1 VTGGDWSGRRLHF
14 IGIGGAGMSGLAVV
28 CAGLGAEVT
37 GSDRSESSYMERLR
51 AAGLEPTIGHDA
63 ANLPEG
69 AEVVVSTAIAAEN
82 PELALARERGL
93 TVIHRG
99 ELLAELCA
107 EKRLIA
113 IAGTH
118 GKTTTTAMAVTALR
132 GLGEDPAF
140 FVGGEVPGLGPDG
153 APANAGW
160 GASDWV
166 VAEADESDGSF
177 LRLDPEV
184 AVITNVEMD
193 HHSKWGSLEPLI
205 EAFVGFAAKS
215 RVAVLPAPSREGG
228 AVEEVREALAGGPTV
243 AATGGSV
250 APPDAPVDR
259 LVDGEAASRLAAEP
273 ESALTD
279 PSGDTTAGQSR
290 PAPASSPT
298 LAEFSAAKPPTP
310 SLDLAVPGAHNVLN
324 ARAALAALG
333 AAGFDLD
340 AAAAALADFRG
351 VRRRLEVKG
360 ERGGVRIYDDYAH
373 HPTEVRAALSA
384 LRGLAPPRLL
394 AVFQP
399 HLYSRTKVFAAEF
412 GAALALADEIAVL
425 DVYPAREEPIGPLAG
440 VSGLDVARAA
450 ADRGKGKPVAW
461 LPTAARAEAFL
472 KRRLESVPPGSILV
486 TIGAGDIFKLGEA
499 LVSRN
504 PGEAPVKGDEGDPGR
519 TSPQFVREGSPS
531 SPSSHNEPPPGV
543 ERDYPL
549 ARLTTVRTGGP
560 ADFFARPATQDDLAA
575 LLAWAEKASIPVGVV
590 GSGSNLLVADDGFR
604 GLAMKLDGALTEV
617 ERDGTHLRCGGGAR
631 LPSVAGK
638 TPGWGLAGLEFGVN
652 IPGTVG
658 GAVRMNANAYGGQLA
673 EVLEWVEVTTAAG
686 TERRT
691 PDAFDFAY
699 RNSNLTADEVVSR
712 ASFALEPSDP
722 DEVRATLAS
731 MRGRRKEAQP
741 SGIKTFG
748 STFKNPEDERAEGRS
763 AGQLLEAAGCR
774 GLTHGGAR
782 FSEKHANF
790 VENAG
795 EATTADVLALMAEGR
810 RRVKEQFGV
819 ELEPEVQVLGDVDV
833 PGWEDA

>member
-1 VTGGDWSGRRLHF
+1 MSANERSAKLMRSDWSGRRLHF

-28 CAGLGAEVT
+28 CAELGAEVT

-51 AAGLEPTIGHDA
+51 AAGLEPAIGHDA

-69 AEVVVSTAIAAEN
+69 AEVVVSTAIAATN

-118 GKTTTTAMAVTALR
+118 GKTTTTAMTVWALR

-140 FVGGEVPGLGPDG
+140 FVGGEVPGLGPEG

-160 GASDWV
+160 GESEWV

-177 LRLDPEV
+177 LRLDPEI

-228 AVEEVREALAGGPTV
+228 AVEEVRDAL
-243 AATGGSV
+243 
-250 APPDAPVDR
+250 D
-259 LVDGEAASRLAAEP
+259 
-273 ESALTD
+273 
-279 PSGDTTAGQSR
+279 
-290 PAPASSPT
+290 SPT
-298 LAEFSAAKPPTP
+298 EFSAATP
-310 SLDLAVPGAHNVLN
+310 ATAPLDLAVPGAHNVLN

-384 LRGLAPPRLL
+384 LRGLAPPRLI

-425 DVYPAREEPIGPLAG
+425 DVYPAREEPVGPLAG

-450 ADRGKGKPVAW
+450 ADRSGGKPVAW
-461 LPTAARAEAFL
+461 LPSAAKAERFL
-472 KRRLESVPPGSILV
+472 SLRLESLPAGSILV

-499 LVSRN
+499 LVTSN
-504 PGEAPVKGDEGDPGR
+504 LGQTFVPGGEGDPER
-519 TSPQFVREGSPS
+519 TSPQ
-531 SPSSHNEPPPGV
+531 
-543 ERDYPL
+543 L
-549 ARLTTVRTGGP
+549 
-560 ADFFARPATQDDLAA
+560 
-575 LLAWAEKASIPVGVV
+575 
-590 GSGSNLLVADDGFR
+590 
-604 GLAMKLDGALTEV
+604 
-617 ERDGTHLRCGGGAR
+617 
-631 LPSVAGK
+631 
-638 TPGWGLAGLEFGVN
+638 
-652 IPGTVG
+652 
-658 GAVRMNANAYGGQLA
+658 
-673 EVLEWVEVTTAAG
+673 
-686 TERRT
+686 
-691 PDAFDFAY
+691 
-699 RNSNLTADEVVSR
+699 
-712 ASFALEPSDP
+712 
-722 DEVRATLAS
+722 
-731 MRGRRKEAQP
+731 
-741 SGIKTFG
+741 
-748 STFKNPEDERAEGRS
+748 
-763 AGQLLEAAGCR
+763 
-774 GLTHGGAR
+774 
-782 FSEKHANF
+782 
-790 VENAG
+790 
-795 EATTADVLALMAEGR
+795 
-810 RRVKEQFGV
+810 
-819 ELEPEVQVLGDVDV
+819 
-833 PGWEDA
+833 